1 MYVCMRSGTTD
12 QPTRAHAF
20 GIPADFVGANDMI
33 EEWAWDRYLISLTID
48 RSFQARGKLKLCP
61 VLVWNAFHNL

>member
-1 MYVCMRSGTTD
+1 MFNEQKNAILMQIVPSSILHSVFTKGLLNMYLCMGSGTID

-33 EEWAWDRYLISLTID
+33 EE
-48 RSFQARGKLKLCP
+48 
-61 VLVWNAFHNL
+61 